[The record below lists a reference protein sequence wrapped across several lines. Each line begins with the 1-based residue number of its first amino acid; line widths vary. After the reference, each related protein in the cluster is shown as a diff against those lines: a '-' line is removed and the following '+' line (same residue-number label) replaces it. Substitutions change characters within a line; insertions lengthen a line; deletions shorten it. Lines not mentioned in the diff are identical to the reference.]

1 MTGREPSPGIH
12 SKNSSNKHIVFWRAG
27 KSFSQSFLLTTGVIF
42 ALAVSLWTEDAA
54 LRQRAEAL
62 WAKAEDVS
70 KIDDK
75 KMAPY
80 HEEGTFTLYHVH
92 AGELQGTY
100 RKEFADVD
108 NWLEE
113 IRLGPYQ
120 KFSIHKGDKLY
131 KFENAEFTPRGV
143 QQLTNALPPHKVEAD
158 KNESVRKI
166 RSRKLNGVAAVC
178 VEAQIPFPFEAAKH
192 ETCMS
197 EADATLLSELKWD
210 QTMTYS
216 SYQPFEGKLPPTRFE
231 VRLGKT
237 KTLDGELRYR
247 ERPDLTAAS
256 IEVPTGARLEPQC
269 KDKVPVKAEYK
280 PDPEMP
286 AGHHVPGVN
295 VTVALEARIGADG
308 LLKNTMVSQTGGKDF
323 DKAALD
329 AVRMWHFKPSLCDGV
344 PVEMNISIETN
355 FRSSQ

>member
-1 MTGREPSPGIH
+1 M
-12 SKNSSNKHIVFWRAG
+12 FWLAP
-27 KSFSQSFLLTTGVIF
+27 KFFSRSLLLTISVV
-42 ALAVSLWTEDAA
+42 LAVAASLWAEDAA
-54 LRQRAEAL
+54 LRQRAEVL

-100 RKEFADVD
+100 RKEFADAD

-120 KFSIHKGDKLY
+120 KCLIHKGDKLY
-131 KFENAEFTPRGV
+131 KLENTEFTPRGV
-143 QQLTNALPPHKVEAD
+143 QQLTNALAPHKIEPD

-166 RSRKLNGVAAVC
+166 RTRKLNGAAAVC
-178 VEAQIPFPFEAAKH
+178 VEAQIPFPFESAKH

-197 EADATLLSELKWD
+197 EADGTLLSELKWE
-210 QTMTYS
+210 QTTTYS
-216 SYQPFEGKLPPTRFE
+216 SYQPLAGKLAPTHLE
-231 VRLGKT
+231 VRLRDK
-237 KTLDGELRYR
+237 KTLDGEVRYR

-256 IEVPTGARLEPQC
+256 IEVLAGAKPEPQC
-269 KDKVPVKAEYK
+269 KEKVPVKADYSTE
-280 PDPEMP
+280 PGMP
-286 AGHHVPGVN
+286 AGHHGPGVN
-295 VTVALEARIGADG
+295 VTVVLEARIGADG
-308 LLKNTMVSQTGGKDF
+308 LLKNTIISQTGGKDF
-323 DKAALD
+323 DQATLD
-329 AVRMWHFKPSLCDGV
+329 AVRTWRFKPSLCDGA